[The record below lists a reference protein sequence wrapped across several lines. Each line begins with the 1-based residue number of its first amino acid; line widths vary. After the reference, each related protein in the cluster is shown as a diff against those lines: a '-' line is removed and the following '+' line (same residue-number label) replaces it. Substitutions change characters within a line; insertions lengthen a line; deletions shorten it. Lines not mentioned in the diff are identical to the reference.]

1 MASQT
6 ALCDVNDLRYQ
17 MFRIKK
23 GDVDS
28 GQLPPCKFKVP
39 LCFMLCG
46 PNIKKC
52 VWKIYFEPEKDTN
65 SQEGHGWMIED
76 GQLLFD
82 KMSDQLVVMK
92 LILCKCNNMCKG
104 TECQW
109 FSNAL
114 M

>member
-1 MASQT
+1 MASHT

-23 GDVDS
+23 WDVAS

-39 LCFMLCG
+39 LCFMPCRQI
-46 PNIKKC
+46 IKKL
-52 VWKIYFEPEKDTN
+52 VWKIYFKPKKDSN

-82 KMSDQLVVMK
+82 RMSDSLVVMK
-92 LILCKCNNMCKG
+92 LIVCKCTTMCKG
-104 TECQW
+104 PECQW